1 MLKFAVGPW
10 AENLYR
16 PSSNTSIPA
25 SSVTS
30 DEGVVADENEKQKVS
45 VEQDTNANPKSEAS
59 RTEDKGVG
67 TRPVAKIYANVHR
80 RRPPSTLAEAKLR
93 SSLRTSAYRNQLHR
107 TVNLIDNFFVE
118 TLPNRRW

>member
-16 PSSNTSIPA
+16 PGSNASIPA
-25 SSVTS
+25 SSCTS
-30 DEGVVADENEKQKVS
+30 DEGATDGNENDKHKAVI
-45 VEQDTNANPKSEAS
+45 EQDTNANPKKLE
-59 RTEDKGVG
+59 EKP
-67 TRPVAKIYANVHR
+67 RPFAKIYANVPR

-107 TVNLIDNFFVE
+107 TTNLIDNFFVE
-118 TLPNRRW
+118 TLPRRW

>member
-10 AENLYR
+10 AENLYK

-25 SSVTS
+25 SSCTS
-30 DEGVVADENEKQKVS
+30 DEGTNDSNENEKQKPVI
-45 VEQDTNANPKSEAS
+45 EQDTNANLRDIEVKPK
-59 RTEDKGVG
+59 
-67 TRPVAKIYANVHR
+67 PVARIYANVPR

-107 TVNLIDNFFVE
+107 TTNLIDNYF
-118 TLPNRRW
+118 LDALSARRW